1 MLLASFRELRKVCC
15 TRQKGHL
22 RSLGKTLKMN
32 RRDLVVLAAV
42 VGTVF
47 VSFAADRR
55 PIGVFDS
62 GIGGLTVLEKL
73 MGHPGLAGEH
83 FTYLGD
89 QANMPYGNY
98 DAEGKSAYL
107 RELAVKDALFLV
119 SDGYFEDGAG
129 ETPKGRKE
137 PAKIVVIA
145 CNTATAYGRDAA
157 DSVFKCV
164 GARQKVIGVIN
175 AGVRSTLRMLEA
187 EKATAPIAIGVMA
200 TPGTIASGAY
210 PRTIAAECAKRG
222 VSVKV
227 PVFSQGCP
235 GLADAIELGTAD
247 AEKIARDNLL
257 SLVDR
262 YRKSGGTAPL
272 KAVILGCTH
281 YPFLMPVLEKTR
293 QELGMDFIF
302 VDPAVDTAEECYRA
316 LRDADMLAGRNPNE
330 TRVESYVSVPSK
342 ALPADCIAPD
352 GTLEYGYKYGRE
364 PGKDEVT
371 TKFVPLK
378 AGTVDRAS
386 LARLVKLLPLTRSL
400 LMRNGEL

>member
-1 MLLASFRELRKVCC
+1 MLRRKFIRGFASAVLLAGC
-15 TRQKGHL
+15 
-22 RSLGKTLKMN
+22 LGAGFGL
-32 RRDLVVLAAV
+32 
-42 VGTVF
+42 
-47 VSFAADRR
+47 SAADRR

-73 MGHPGLAGEH
+73 MGHPGLAGER

-98 DAEGKSAYL
+98 AAEGRSAYL

-119 SDGYFEDGAG
+119 SDGYFTDGAD
-129 ETPKGRKE
+129 EVPNGRKE

-157 DSVFKCV
+157 DSVFRCV

-187 EKATAPIAIGVMA
+187 EKATEPFAVGVMA

-210 PRTIAAECAKRG
+210 PRTIAAERAARG
-222 VSVKV
+222 VSVRIG
-227 PVFSQGCP
+227 VFTQGCP

-247 AEKIARDNLL
+247 AEKIAHENLL
-257 SLVDR
+257 SLVDK
-262 YRKSGGTAPL
+262 YRKAGEKAPL

-281 YPFLMPVLEKTR
+281 YPFLMPVLERTR
-293 QELGMDFIF
+293 QELGMNFIF
-302 VDPAVDTAEECYRA
+302 IDPAVDTAEECYRA
-316 LRDADMLAGRNPNE
+316 LRDADMLAGRGPDATE
-330 TRVESYVSVPSK
+330 LEAYVSVPSK

-352 GTLEYGYKYGRE
+352 GTLEHKYKYGRE

-371 TKFVPLK
+371 TKFVPFRN
-378 AGTVDRAS
+378 GTVDRAS
-386 LARLVKLLPLTRSL
+386 LARLVKLLPLTRTMLGRSGDL
-400 LMRNGEL
+400 

>member
-1 MLLASFRELRKVCC
+1 MNK
-15 TRQKGHL
+15 Q
-22 RSLGKTLKMN
+22 TLIA
-32 RRDLVVLAAV
+32 LAAV
-42 VGTVF
+42 LGMAL
-47 VSFAADRR
+47 VSSAADLR

-73 MGHPGLAGEH
+73 MSHPGLAGEH

-119 SDGYFEDGAG
+119 SDGYFENGAD
-129 ETPKGRKE
+129 EVPRGRKE
-137 PAKIVVIA
+137 PAKVVVIA
-145 CNTATAYGRDAA
+145 CNTATAYGRNAA
-157 DSVFKCV
+157 ESVFKCV

-175 AGVRSTLRMLEA
+175 AGVRSTLRMLAA
-187 EKATAPIAIGVMA
+187 EKATDPFAIGVMA

-210 PRTIAAECAKRG
+210 PRTVAAEAAKRG
-222 VSVKV
+222 VTVRV

-257 SLVDR
+257 SLVGQ
-262 YRKSGGTAPL
+262 YRKSGERAPL

-316 LRDADMLAGRNPNE
+316 LKDADMLAGRKADA
-330 TRVESYVSVPSK
+330 TKVDSYVSVPSK
-342 ALPADCIAPD
+342 ALPAGCVAPD
-352 GTLEYGYKYGRE
+352 GTLEYRYKYGRT
-364 PGKDEVT
+364 PGADEVT

-386 LARLVKLLPLTRSL
+386 LARLVKLLPLTRTML
-400 LMRNGEL
+400 IRNGEL

>member
-1 MLLASFRELRKVCC
+1 MD
-15 TRQKGHL
+15 
-22 RSLGKTLKMN
+22 
-32 RRDLVVLAAV
+32 RRDLVLLAAV
-42 VGTVF
+42 VGTAF

-119 SDGYFEDGAG
+119 SDGYFANGAD
-129 ETPKGRKE
+129 ETPQGRKE

-157 DSVFKCV
+157 DSVFRCV

-187 EKATAPIAIGVMA
+187 EKAKEPLAIGVMA

-210 PRTIAAECAKRG
+210 PRTVAAECAKRG

-257 SLVDR
+257 SLVDQ
-262 YRKSGGTAPL
+262 YRKSGEKAPL

-281 YPFLMPVLEKTR
+281 YPFLMPVLERTR

-316 LRDADMLAGRNPNE
+316 LKDADMLAGRNPNE
-330 TRVESYVSVPSK
+330 TKVDPYVSVPSK
-342 ALPADCIAPD
+342 ALPAGCVAAD
-352 GTLEYGYKYGRE
+352 GTLEYKYKYGRE
-364 PGKDEVT
+364 PGRDEVT

-378 AGTVDRAS
+378 AGTVERAS
-386 LARLVKLLPLTRSL
+386 LARLVKLLPLTRTML
-400 LMRNGEL
+400 IKNGEL

>member
-1 MLLASFRELRKVCC
+1 M
-15 TRQKGHL
+15 Q
-22 RSLGKTLKMN
+22 MN
-32 RRDLVVLAAV
+32 GRIMIGLAAFFGSV
-42 VGTVF
+42 L
-47 VSFAADRR
+47 VSLAADER

-62 GIGGLTVLEKL
+62 GIGGLTVLERL
-73 MGHPGLAGEH
+73 MGHPGLAGER

-119 SDGYFEDGAG
+119 SDGYFANGAD
-129 ETPKGRKE
+129 EVPTGRKE

-175 AGVRSTLRMLEA
+175 AGVRSTLRTL
-187 EKATAPIAIGVMA
+187 KAGKAVEPFAVGVLA

-210 PRTIAAECAKRG
+210 PRTVAAEAARLG
-222 VSVKV
+222 VKVEV

-257 SLVDR
+257 SLVGR
-262 YRKSGGTAPL
+262 YRRSGSKAPL

-293 QELGMDFIF
+293 RELGMDFVFI
-302 VDPAVDTAEECYRA
+302 DPAVDTAEECYRA
-316 LRDADMLAGRNPNE
+316 LRDADMLAGRA
-330 TRVESYVSVPSK
+330 TDGKRVDSYVSVPSK
-342 ALPADCIAPD
+342 ALPAGCVAAD
-352 GTLEYGYKYGRE
+352 GTLEYAYKYGRD

-386 LARLVKLLPLTRSL
+386 LARLVKLLPLTRAAL
-400 LMRNGEL
+400 LGNGEL

>member
-1 MLLASFRELRKVCC
+1 MSRW
-15 TRQKGHL
+15 T
-22 RSLGKTLKMN
+22 KTT
-32 RRDLVVLAAV
+32 VLAIGFGVALALN
-42 VGTVF
+42 
-47 VSFAADRR
+47 AADSR

-73 MGHPGLAGEH
+73 MGHPGLAGER

-98 DAEGKSAYL
+98 DAEGRSAYL
-107 RELAVKDALFLV
+107 RELVIKDALFLV
-119 SDGYFEDGAG
+119 SDGYFANGED
-129 ETPKGRKE
+129 EFPKGRKE

-187 EKATAPIAIGVMA
+187 EKATEPFAIGVMA

-210 PRTIAAECAKRG
+210 PRTVAAECAKRG

-257 SLVDR
+257 SLVNR
-262 YRKSGGTAPL
+262 YRKSGEGAPL

-281 YPFLMPVLEKTR
+281 YPFLMPVLERTR

-302 VDPAVDTAEECYRA
+302 VDPAVDTAEECYQA
-316 LRDADMLAGRNPNE
+316 LREADMLAERNPNE
-330 TRVESYVSVPSK
+330 TKVDAYVSVPSK
-342 ALPADCIAPD
+342 SLPAGCIAPD
-352 GTLEYGYKYGRE
+352 GTLAYKFKYGRE
-364 PGKDEVT
+364 VGKAEVT

-378 AGTVDRAS
+378 SGTVDRAS
-386 LARLVKLLPLTRSL
+386 LIRLAKLLPLTRSL
-400 LMRNGEL
+400 LHLSSESPR